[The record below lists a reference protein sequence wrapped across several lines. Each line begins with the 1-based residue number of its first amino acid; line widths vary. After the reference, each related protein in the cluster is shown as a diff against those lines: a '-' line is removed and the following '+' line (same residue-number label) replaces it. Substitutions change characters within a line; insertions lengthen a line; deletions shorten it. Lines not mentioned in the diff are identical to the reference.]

1 MSNETNWDLRRP
13 LGTKSFWVLFG
24 GLLLWTL
31 FLGVIL
37 RMDFGLDPASRDA
50 AFRDSVWALLIG
62 SWVVGVAAFM
72 LRSAF
77 DAQPAPAPFRELRDS
92 MWQECHAM
100 AQYALE
106 RGKTPEPEDLRALQA
121 IAPSIGRI
129 DDPGRALT
137 PTQIRELAA
146 AHQRLAALVAP
157 AMPKT
162 LALLS
167 FGAGSSSAPGT
178 FRPGSLAWLGQ
189 VRLVRMMLGVAIVL
203 LPMFVALA
211 LAVGTRL
218 SSSAGLFAGDL
229 VDRLQTAAY
238 LVVAS
243 ALGAAFASLYKA
255 RRYIESLSYDDQY
268 ESSYW
273 VRFVQGLLAGL
284 ILAVLLSQT
293 LPTDAGDTEETS
305 FRLGVPLLALIGGF
319 SSDLVYRI
327 LRRIIE
333 AVETLFQGGIDDKLD
348 AEAERQETRLR
359 LQKLESEHLLT
370 AKVTANVQ
378 AEIAALLQV
387 REKLP
392 SDGSAAAARSEID
405 RRITKLL
412 SEIRDGRS
420 LDPLAL
426 ETDDPTDPN
435 PPDETTDPTPSLRD
449 E

>member
-1 MSNETNWDLRRP
+1 MGNETSWDLRRP

-31 FLGVIL
+31 FLGVTL
-37 RMDFGLDPASRDA
+37 RMDFDLDPDSRHA
-50 AFRDSVWALLIG
+50 AFEDSVWALLIG
-62 SWVVGVAAFM
+62 SWVVGAAAFM

-77 DAQPAPAPFRELRDS
+77 DAQPTPAPFRELRDS

-106 RGKTPEPEDLRALQA
+106 RGKTPESDDLRVLQA
-121 IAPSIGRI
+121 ISPSIGRA
-129 DDPGRALT
+129 DDQGTALT
-137 PTQIRELAA
+137 PRQIRELAA
-146 AHQRLAALVAP
+146 AHKRLAALVAP

-167 FGAGSSSAPGT
+167 FRAGQSATPGA
-178 FRPGSLAWLGQ
+178 FRPSSLAWLGQ

-203 LPMFVALA
+203 LPLFVALA

-218 SSSAGLFAGDL
+218 SSSDGLFAGDL
-229 VDRLQTAAY
+229 VVRLQTAAY

-284 ILAVLLSQT
+284 ILAVLLSQA
-293 LPTDAGDTEETS
+293 LPTDTGGTDETS

-333 AVETLFQGGIDDKLD
+333 AVETLFEGGVNDKLD

-378 AEIAALLQV
+378 AEVAALLQV
-387 REKLP
+387 REMLAT
-392 SDGSAAAARSEID
+392 DGSAAAARSEID

-412 SEIRDGRS
+412 GEIRDGSS

-426 ETDDPTDPN
+426 EPDD
-435 PPDETTDPTPSLRD
+435 TTDPGSPDARPPT
-449 E
+449 